1 MDIKEI
7 ELSKIKPYEK
17 NPRKNAEAVK
27 YVANSIKSFGF
38 KVPIVIDSDGVIVA
52 GHTRYKAAKKLGL
65 KVAPCIVAD
74 DLSPEEIKAFRLA
87 DNKVAEQAE
96 WDFELLDEELA
107 DLLDFDMSQFGFDL
121 TVDDMEETEIQEDED
136 DLEPPADPITK
147 PGDVWKLGRHR
158 FMCGDSTSVT
168 DVEKLLQG
176 KKADLVFTD
185 PPYGMKKE
193 SDGVANDNLN
203 YDDLLDFNRQWI
215 PISFDNLKEN
225 GSWYCWGIDEPLMD
239 IYSNILRPMQ
249 KANQITFR
257 NLITWKKEND
267 NPTMLFNGACSAS
280 NRKFYTNEKC
290 LFAMAGVQGFNNNA
304 DHYDETFEPI
314 RSYMEQEAK
323 KVGLTPKKLT
333 EICGVQMYGHWFTK
347 SQFGIIPKEH
357 YQKLQK
363 EYKGKAF
370 QMDHEDLRLLFD
382 SEAHQTLKEA
392 VMAKRAYFD
401 GEATQYIDV
410 WVEDVTS
417 GAEKK
422 AAGGHATPKPQAICA
437 RGIKSSSREGETVLD
452 LFGGSGSTLI
462 ACEQLNRSACLMEL
476 EPGWCDVI
484 IARWEKLTGEKA
496 ELLEE

>member
-17 NPRKNAEAVK
+17 NPRKNAEAVQ

-38 KVPIVIDSDGVIVA
+38 KVPIVIDRDGVIVA

-65 KVAPCIVAD
+65 KAAPCIVAD

-96 WDFELLDEELA
+96 WDLELLDEELA
-107 DLLDFDMSQFGFDL
+107 DLLEFDMSQFGFDL
-121 TVDDMEETEIQEDED
+121 TVDDMEETEVQEDD
-136 DLEPPADPITK
+136 GDLEPPAEPITK

-158 FMCGDSTSVT
+158 LMCGDSTSVT
-168 DVEKLLQG
+168 DVEKLLEGQ
-176 KKADLVFTD
+176 KADLVFTD

-193 SDGVANDNLN
+193 ADGVANDNLN
-203 YDDLLDFNRQWI
+203 YDDLLDFNREWI

-239 IYSNILRPMQ
+239 IYANILRPMQ
-249 KANQITFR
+249 KANRITFR

-323 KVGLTPKKLT
+323 KAGLTPKKLT

-347 SQFGIIPKEH
+347 SQFTIIPKEH

-370 QMDHEDLRLLFD
+370 QMDHDDLRLLFD

-401 GEATQYIDV
+401 GEATQCIDV

-422 AAGGHATPKPQAICA
+422 AAGGHATPKPLAICA

-462 ACEQLNRSACLMEL
+462 ACEQLGRSARLMEL

-484 IARWEKLTGEKA
+484 ITRWEKLTGEKA
-496 ELLEE
+496 EFLEG